1 MKIASFNVNKR
12 LANLPVWLR
21 VAEPDVVCLQEL
33 EAADRE
39 SRRPA
44 IARSGVASFRRRVIP
59 QKSGFSAFGT
69 SDSWLL

>member
-21 VAEPDVVCLQEL
+21 AAEPDVVRLQEIK
-33 EAADRE
+33 AADRE

-44 IARSGVASFRRRVIP
+44 MARSGAASFRHRVVP
-59 QKSGFSAFGT
+59 QKSGFCAFGT